1 MLLRYSSRERNFND
15 FFRGY
20 IGMIYYFY
28 LVIKTTDMKRIA
40 LIFLRWFIFYPISI
54 PIVFITGIPA
64 AIIFLIWERI
74 EEWRGKEYDSRGA
87 KALRLFS
94 RIIAK
99 PFFILGEIDR
109 KLDVNGKRSR

>member
-1 MLLRYSSRERNFND
+1 MLVRYSSRERNFND
-15 FFRGY
+15 FSRGY

-28 LVIKTTDMKRIA
+28 LVIKTTDMKRIT

-74 EEWRGKEYDSRGA
+74 EEWRGKGFDSRGA
-87 KALRLFS
+87 KALRFFS
-94 RIIAK
+94 RAIAK
-99 PFFILGEIDR
+99 PFFILGEID
-109 KLDVNGKRSR
+109 KKFNVNGKGN